1 MIGSDIM
8 ADIIDYIDQYG
19 NLTFEEM
26 PFNEID
32 SLVLSRVS
40 YIPFN
45 GIVSPHCSHKITVLG
60 AFKEFLS
67 KHHDPYKQVL
77 WHDDVPLM
85 AAMAESQ
92 RFKKMELCAYR
103 NILDPHREMQFAA
116 ITIDMGNGQ
125 LFVSYRGTDDTFLG
139 WKEDLNMSFLPVI
152 PSQQEGVNYF
162 NYVCENM
169 KGDIITGGHSKGG
182 TIAIYAVANCVEK
195 YAKRVKAI
203 YCYDSPGFTEKV
215 FKEIE
220 EKEIMK
226 LVYRYV
232 PQSSIV
238 GMLFYNDAKYEI
250 IKSNQ
255 MGFMQHDI
263 YSWEID
269 GKSFKHIKS
278 ATKSSMFFDST
289 IKFWLDKMTFDE
301 RRKFIDALFDII
313 DKTDARTIGELT
325 DNWFENSKTILK
337 SIKNMDYKTR
347 SMILAALFTLA
358 KCVKTN
364 ITVSLIKMQG
374 F

>member
-1 MIGSDIM
+1 M
-8 ADIIDYIDQYG
+8 ADIIDYIYQYG
-19 NLTFEEM
+19 DKTLDEM

-40 YIPFN
+40 YIPFHN
-45 GIVSPHCSHKITVLG
+45 IVSSHVPHKITVLG
-60 AFKEFLS
+60 AFKEFLNRYR
-67 KHHDPYKQVL
+67 DPYKKVL

-92 RFKKMELCAYR
+92 RFKKMELCAYK

-116 ITIDMGNGQ
+116 ITICMGNGQ
-125 LFVSYRGTDDTFLG
+125 IFISFRGTDDTFLG

-152 PSQQEGVNYF
+152 PSQQEGVRYF
-162 NYVCENM
+162 NYVCENT

-182 TIAIYAVANCVEK
+182 TIAIYAVANCEK
-195 YAKRVKAI
+195 QNADRVKAI
-203 YCYDSPGFTEKV
+203 YCHDSPGFTEKV

-220 EKEIMK
+220 EKNVMK

-263 YSWEID
+263 YSWEIV

-289 IKFWLDKMTFDE
+289 IKSWMDE
-301 RRKFIDALFDII
+301 MSFEERQKTIDAIFEIFDR
-313 DKTDARTIGELT
+313 TDAKTIGQLT
-325 DNWFENSKTILK
+325 ENWFENSKTILR
-337 SIKNMDYKTR
+337 SFKNLDYKTR
-347 SMILAALFTLA
+347 SVILASLFTLV
-358 KCVKTN
+358 KVVKTH
-364 ITVSLIKMQG
+364 IAVTISKMQG
-374 F
+374 Y